1 MEILSN
7 SSPPSMHSITT
18 CSFLR
23 NISRVKSW
31 TGFQWNTWSCCAMC
45 TRSSDR
51 RPAARQPGDRNNWLL
66 DWKPV
71 NLTWGQLLAF
81 HCSSTWGKHVCGHKS
96 LGFFKE
102 KEKISSTH
110 LPPTLR
116 TVAYHL
122 ESTFLPGSGEKKAK
136 GGIQLSSFRSV
147 LPKYVIPVT
156 RVNHDHLHSVIQSTM
171 STMSCNVLSRT
182 EVQPSFQITVCLLY
196 IYIYIILVL
205 SW

>member
-1 MEILSN
+1 MQQHRVKINLNECRTLMEILSN

-51 RPAARQPGDRNNWLL
+51 RPAARQPGDWNNWLL
-66 DWKPV
+66 DRKPV
-71 NLTWGQLLAF
+71 YLTWGQLLAF

-102 KEKISSTH
+102 RKKISTTVVA
-110 LPPTLR
+110 PPIHKSLC
-116 TVAYHL
+116 L
-122 ESTFLPGSGEKKAK
+122 KKED
-136 GGIQLSSFRSV
+136 F
-147 LPKYVIPVT
+147 
-156 RVNHDHLHSVIQSTM
+156 
-171 STMSCNVLSRT
+171 
-182 EVQPSFQITVCLLY
+182 QPPSKLWCSKSAFYKKNI
-196 IYIYIILVL
+196 
-205 SW
+205 